1 MTMLYDA
8 KEFSSLSDMVYHHLY
23 EAITDGRY
31 HSGDL
36 LIEMKIAEE
45 LGVSRTPV
53 REALKQLEREDLVVS
68 LPNRGVM
75 VRGVTDEDL
84 SDIYTIRALLEGQA
98 GFFGSQMTAMDNA
111 TRNAGDMIDRL
122 TTVYNRSRQAAIT
135 KELIEIIS
143 GAEAL

>member
-45 LGVSRTPV
+45 LGVSRTTICKV
-53 REALKQLEREDLVVS
+53 RRGGYVVAAAGAQPNPFAALMR
-68 LPNRGVM
+68 
-75 VRGVTDEDL
+75 
-84 SDIYTIRALLEGQA
+84 
-98 GFFGSQMTAMDNA
+98 
-111 TRNAGDMIDRL
+111 
-122 TTVYNRSRQAAIT
+122 
-135 KELIEIIS
+135 
-143 GAEAL
+143 